1 MESSNFHKRIS
12 IGEMIRVH
20 HNWIIV
26 ILSFL
31 LQSCSVF
38 SYQSSNKD
46 ISPYDYG
53 LAKARTGIE
62 RYQVLYETHKA
73 AVAIGVNVDYSG
85 IKSISLEIPENAKR
99 IPLTQYSDFKGCV
112 FVVKNTK
119 KSHRLFNY
127 AAKEM
132 PISVSK
138 QSIDNGDF
146 RSLEP
151 LRRGRYLLLIEDENP
166 WVQNRKG
173 HKYGH
178 QRKDVLLVENG
189 RAKNAATMPYNNVYS
204 KPKCTYVTLDDKPF
218 VFKNVTIERDPGCT
232 FLTDV
237 AYIAGADDVQISN
250 VKIHTPVSN
259 LTDDRG
265 IMIYNCTN
273 VTLED
278 VTIDGTYSQ
287 TDHSGYGFT
296 LNNIWNLKVKRMYGK
311 GNWGIFG
318 NNNINTALIEDSKI
332 NRFDIHCYGRD
343 IAFKNVEFFDLYNQ
357 YSSVF
362 GTINHNHCTFTNFV
376 PVLNG
381 GSYNAFVG
389 HDIVFSDCVF
399 NVTAKKNC
407 IIKLSNLGT
416 DVNER
421 KELSA
426 KALPNVRIK
435 NLTVNMTEGADYL
448 YLFYTK
454 SSTKEVEG
462 LDYLSSITIDGMTV
476 VEDGTKPFKGM
487 ALNNVQLKMA
497 KPVDCTV
504 QNVAVRRA
512 GVAVKSTKV
521 SSSKAVVV
529 KANMSLKGGK
539 MVMKNVRGLK
549 Q

>member
-1 MESSNFHKRIS
+1 MQMKRTF
-12 IGEMIRVH
+12 GAFA
-20 HNWIIV
+20 
-26 ILSFL
+26 FL
-31 LQSCSVF
+31 LFSVFTSCSTTYF
-38 SYQSSNKD
+38 LGSKRD
-46 ISPYDYG
+46 ISPMNFG
-53 LAKARTGIE
+53 LAKAGNGVE
-62 RYQVLYETHKA
+62 RYNVLYETHKA
-73 AVAIGVNVDYSG
+73 AVAAGVNVDYSG
-85 IKSISLEIPENAKR
+85 IKTINLEIPENAKR
-99 IPLTQYSDFKGCV
+99 IPLTQFNDFKGCV
-112 FVVKNTK
+112 LVVKNTTK
-119 KSHRLFNY
+119 NHRLFNY
-127 AAKEM
+127 AAKET
-132 PISVSK
+132 PISINK

-146 RSLEP
+146 RSIEP

-166 WVQNRKG
+166 WVLKRKG
-173 HKYGH
+173 YKYGH

-189 RAKNAATMPYNNVYS
+189 RARNATTMPYNNAYS

-357 YSSVF
+357 YASVF
-362 GTINHNHCTFTNFV
+362 GTIRYGKCTFTNFV

-407 IIKLSNLGT
+407 IIKLSNLGA

-454 SSTKEVEG
+454 SSTKEVEE

-504 QNVAVRRA
+504 QNVEVRRA

-529 KANMSLKGGK
+529 KANMPLKGGK